1 MFNDLKKAFQ
11 RVQEDLAVIS
21 SRSDK
26 IIVRESIW
34 REFEQEFNICFVEPE
49 EDEEYQLWVENDDVI

>member
-11 RVQEDLAVIS
+11 RVQEDLAVIYG
-21 SRSDK
+21 RSDK

-49 EDEEYQLWVENDDVI
+49 DDVEHQLWVENDDVI